1 MSFRSDHGILRLTRR
16 LGGPAGV
23 LSLLLIGALA
33 GAGRPAGAA
42 ATDRR
47 LVLFYTAE
55 VHGTVEPCGCTSD
68 PLGDISRLASVMADA
83 RRSGASV
90 GLVDAGGLMYPEGSL
105 SAKERP
111 SADLRAAFL
120 AKEME
125 QLGLIGA
132 GVAETDLAPGAEPAQ
147 AQARLQPKRLA
158 SNITG
163 AGAAVRAPVLQK
175 LGAVTVGVLGV
186 ADPAVAQEL
195 GGKATDMTA
204 AVQRDADELRKR
216 GAELIVL
223 LAPVDKN
230 SARKL
235 ARDTSP
241 DIVVL
246 GKRVGKG
253 MARAER
259 GGRALL
265 VASADELQRVG
276 RLEIVLRGPATPG
289 ARVELA
295 DAGGPDAI
303 KLRRDELARDIARLE
318 ANLKSWTAAGG
329 ASGSAAGTDASFV
342 AAKKRELADLQAEQA
357 RLNAPWAPPPTGS
370 YVVDT
375 LIPLR
380 RSLRRDPTV
389 ASAMKSL
396 DKAIAASNLKQATP
410 PPPAEPGRAS
420 YVGIAKCAGCHKS
433 AVTFWN
439 HTVHAQAW
447 KTLVDGGKQADYKC
461 VGCHVTGFGQVG
473 GSTLGFTKKL
483 ESVQCEVCHGPG
495 SLHVLGEGN
504 EEPLAIKR
512 APPETV
518 CLGCHTEQHSD
529 TFAYVPY
536 LRDIVGPGHGAKQ
549 REQLGPGKTGHEL
562 RSAALAQAKLAAK
575 P

>member
-1 MSFRSDHGILRLTRR
+1 M
-16 LGGPAGV
+16 
-23 LSLLLIGALA
+23 LIGALA

-42 ATDRR
+42 TAERR

-68 PLGDISRLASVMADA
+68 PLGDISLLASVMADA

-90 GLVDAGGLMYPEGSL
+90 GLVDAGGLLYPEGGI

-120 AKEME
+120 AREME
-125 QLGLIGA
+125 HLGLLGA
-132 GVAETDLAPGAEPAQ
+132 GVGETDIAPGAEPAQ

-158 SNITG
+158 SNLMG
-163 AGAAVRAPVLQK
+163 AGAALRAPVVQK

-186 ADPAVAQEL
+186 ADPLVAQAL

-204 AVQRDADELRKR
+204 AVQRDADDLRKR

-230 SARKL
+230 TARKL
-235 ARDTSP
+235 ARDTGA

-259 GGRALL
+259 VGRALL

-276 RLEIVLRGPATPG
+276 RLEVVLRGAAAPGTP
-289 ARVELA
+289 VELA
-295 DAGGPDAI
+295 DAGGPEAI
-303 KLRRDELARDIARLE
+303 KLRREELARSIERIQS
-318 ANLKSWTAAGG
+318 NLQSWTAAGG
-329 ASGSAAGTDASFV
+329 ASGASAGADGAFV
-342 AAKKRELADLQAEQA
+342 AAKKRELGELQAEQA
-357 RLNAPWAPPPTGS
+357 KLSAPWAPPASGS
-370 YVVDT
+370 YVVNT
-375 LIPLR
+375 LVPLR
-380 RSLRRDPTV
+380 RSLRRDPAV
-389 ASAMKSL
+389 AAAMKAL
-396 DKAIAASNLKQATP
+396 DKTIAAANLKQAAP

-420 YVGIAKCAGCHKS
+420 YVGIAKCAGCHKA
-433 AVTFWN
+433 AVAFWN

-447 KTLVDGGKQADYKC
+447 KTLVEGGKQADYKC

-473 GSTLGFTKKL
+473 GSSLGFTKKL

-504 EEPLAIKR
+504 EQPLAIKR
-512 APPETV
+512 DAPETV

-529 TFAYVPY
+529 TFSYVPY
-536 LRDIVGPGHGAKQ
+536 LRDIVGPGHGSKRRQ
-549 REQLGPGKTGHEL
+549 DLGPGKTGHDL

>member
-1 MSFRSDHGILRLTRR
+1 
-16 LGGPAGV
+16 
-23 LSLLLIGALA
+23 
-33 GAGRPAGAA
+33 
-42 ATDRR
+42 

-55 VHGTVEPCGCTSD
+55 VHGTLEPCGCTSD

-90 GLVDAGGLMYPEGSL
+90 GLVDAGGLLYPEGSI

-120 AKEME
+120 AREME
-125 QLGLIGA
+125 HLGLIGA
-132 GVAETDLAPGAEPAQ
+132 GLGETDVAPGSEPAQ
-147 AQARLQPKRLA
+147 ARARLQPKRLA
-158 SNITG
+158 SNLTG
-163 AGAAVRAPVLQK
+163 AGAALRAPVLQK
-175 LGAVTVGVLGV
+175 LGAVTIGVLGV
-186 ADPAVAQEL
+186 ADPLVAQTL
-195 GGKATDMTA
+195 GAKSTDMTA
-204 AVQRDADELRKR
+204 AVQRDADDLRKR
-216 GAELIVL
+216 GAELVVL

-230 SARKL
+230 TARKL
-235 ARDTSP
+235 ARDTNV

-259 GGRALL
+259 VGRALL

-276 RLEIVLRGPATPG
+276 RLEVVLRGAPTPG
-289 ARVELA
+289 APIELT

-303 KLRRDELARDIARLE
+303 KLRRDELARSIERIQS
-318 ANLKSWTAAGG
+318 NLQSWTAAGG
-329 ASGSAAGTDASFV
+329 ASGSSAGADGAFV
-342 AAKKRELADLQAEQA
+342 AAKKRELGELQAEQA
-357 RLNAPWAPPPTGS
+357 KLNAPWAPPASGS
-370 YVVDT
+370 YVVNT
-375 LIPLR
+375 LVPLR

-389 ASAMKSL
+389 AAAMKAL
-396 DKAIAASNLKQATP
+396 DRTIAASNLKQASP

-420 YVGIAKCAGCHKS
+420 YVGIAKCAGCHKA

-447 KTLVDGGKQADYKC
+447 KTLVEGGKQADYKC
-461 VGCHVTGFGQVG
+461 VSCHVTGFGQVG
-473 GSTLGFTKKL
+473 GSSLGFTKKL

-504 EEPLAIKR
+504 EQPLAIKR
-512 APPETV
+512 DAPETV

-529 TFAYVPY
+529 TFSYVPY
-536 LRDIVGPGHGAKQ
+536 LRDIVGPGHGPKRRQ
-549 REQLGPGKTGHEL
+549 ELGPGKTGHDL

>member
-1 MSFRSDHGILRLTRR
+1 MSSSPDRVVRFARR
-16 LGGPAGV
+16 LCARAG
-23 LSLLLIGALA
+23 LWPLLLIGALA

-42 ATDRR
+42 ASDRH

-68 PLGDISRLASVMADA
+68 PLGDISRLAGLMADA
-83 RRSGASV
+83 RRGGASV
-90 GLVDAGGLMYPEGSL
+90 GLVDAGGMLYPEGSL
-105 SAKERP
+105 SPKERP

-120 AKEME
+120 AREME
-125 QLGLIGA
+125 RLGLIGA
-132 GVAETDLAPGAEPAQ
+132 SLAETDLAPGADPAQ

-175 LGAVTVGVLGV
+175 LGAVTLGVLGV
-186 ADPAVAQEL
+186 ADPVVSEAL
-195 GGKATDMTA
+195 GGKATEMTA
-204 AVQRDADELRKR
+204 AVQRDAADLRKR

-230 SARKL
+230 TARKL
-235 ARDTSP
+235 ARDAGV
-241 DIVVL
+241 DVVVL

-253 MARAER
+253 AAMAER
-259 GGRALL
+259 VGRALL
-265 VASADELQRVG
+265 VAPADELQRVG
-276 RLEIVLRGPATPG
+276 RLEIVLRGAPTPG
-289 ARVELA
+289 TPVELA
-295 DAGGPDAI
+295 DAGGPDAV
-303 KLRRDELARDIARLE
+303 KLRKDELARSIERLQT
-318 ANLKSWTAAGG
+318 NLKTWSGAGG
-329 ASGSAAGTDASFV
+329 GAGTAAGTDAAFV
-342 AAKKRELADLQAEQA
+342 ASKRRELADLQAEQSK
-357 RLNAPWAPPPTGS
+357 LNAPWAPPATGS
-370 YVVDT
+370 YVVNT

-380 RSLRRDPTV
+380 RALRRDATL
-389 ASAMKSL
+389 AAAMKSL
-396 DKAIAASNLKQATP
+396 DKAIAASNLKQAAP

-420 YVGIAKCAGCHKS
+420 FVGIAKCAGCHKA

-447 KTLVDGGKQADYKC
+447 KTLVEGGKQADYKC

-473 GSTLGFTKKL
+473 GSSLGFTKKL

-512 APPETV
+512 AVPETV

-529 TFAYVPY
+529 TFSYVPY
-536 LRDIVGPGHGAKQ
+536 LRDIVGPGHGGKQ

-562 RSAALAQAKLAAK
+562 RSTALAQAKLAAK

>member
-1 MSFRSDHGILRLTRR
+1 VPSLAFSRNGRVPRLAQL
-16 LGGPAGV
+16 LGGRAGIFP
-23 LSLLLIGALA
+23 LLLIGALA
-33 GAGRPAGAA
+33 GAGRRAGAA
-42 ATDRR
+42 PSDRR
-47 LVLFYTAE
+47 LILFYTAE

-68 PLGDISRLASVMADA
+68 PLGDISRLAGVMADA
-83 RRSGASV
+83 KRSGASV
-90 GLVDAGGLMYPEGSL
+90 ALVDAGGLLYPEGGL

-111 SADLRAAFL
+111 SAELRAGFL

-125 QLGLIGA
+125 KLGLIGA
-132 GVAETDLAPGAEPAQ
+132 GVADTDLSPGAETAE
-147 AQARLQPKRLA
+147 AQARLQPRRLA

-163 AGAAVRAPVLQK
+163 AGAALRAPVLQK
-175 LGAVTVGVLGV
+175 LGAITVGVLGV
-186 ADPAVAQEL
+186 ADPEIARQL
-195 GGKATDMTA
+195 GGKATEMTA

-216 GAELIVL
+216 GAEVIVL
-223 LAPVDKN
+223 LAPLDKN
-230 SARKL
+230 TARKL
-235 ARDTSP
+235 ARDTNV

-253 MARAER
+253 MAQGER
-259 GGRALL
+259 VGHALL

-276 RLEIVLRGPATPG
+276 RLEIVLRGPAASG
-289 ARVELA
+289 ASVELA

-303 KLRRDELARDIARLE
+303 KLRREELTRSIQRIQ
-318 ANLKSWTAAGG
+318 ANLQSWTAAGG
-329 ASGSAAGTDASFV
+329 AAGTDSAFV
-342 AAKKRELADLQAEQA
+342 ASKRRELADLQAEQA
-357 RLNAPWAPPPTGS
+357 RLNAPWAPPATGS
-370 YVVDT
+370 YVVNT

-380 RSLRRDPTV
+380 RALRRDGAV

-396 DKAIAASNLKQATP
+396 DRAIAASNLKQAVP

-420 YVGIAKCAGCHKS
+420 YVGIAKCAGCHKA

-447 KTLVDGGKQADYKC
+447 KTLVEGGKQADYKC

-473 GSTLGFTKKL
+473 GSSLGFTKKL

-504 EEPLAIKR
+504 EQPLAIKR

-562 RSAALAQAKLAAK
+562 RSAALAQARMAAK